1 MTKIQKNN
9 QIKLLSNL
17 PDKEVKVTVIKI
29 FTRLERRMNKVR
41 KHKKVQIRDNTKN
54 EMKITLEGIN
64 SRSEDAKE
72 EISDLEDRIMSLK
85 WKTRKKK

>member
-1 MTKIQKNN
+1 
-9 QIKLLSNL
+9 
-17 PDKEVKVTVIKI
+17 
-29 FTRLERRMNKVR
+29 MNKVR

-72 EISDLEDRIMSLK
+72 ISDLEDRIMSLK
-85 WKTRKKK
+85 RKTRKKK